1 MMDIT
6 VFTQLIGSLGFP
18 IACVIAMFY
27 MWNKE
32 REDHK
37 AEIDQ
42 VRTALENNTLAL
54 TKIEEILRHANQQ

>member
-1 MMDIT
+1 MDIN
-6 VFTQLIGSLGFP
+6 VLTQLIGSLGFP

>member
-1 MMDIT
+1 MDVT
-6 VFTQLIGSLGFP
+6 MFQQLIGSLGFP

-37 AEIDQ
+37 TELDQ
-42 VRTALENNTLAL
+42 VRQALENNTIAL
-54 TKIEEILRHANQQ
+54 VKIEELFRNERKG

>member
-1 MMDIT
+1 MDVGVIQ
-6 VFTQLIGSLGFP
+6 QLIGSLGFP

-37 AEIDQ
+37 SEMQKMTD
-42 VRTALENNTLAL
+42 ALNNNTQAL
-54 TKIEEILRHANQQ
+54 IKIEEFLKNGKG

>member
-1 MMDIT
+1 MDVTMIQ
-6 VFTQLIGSLGFP
+6 QLIGSLGFP

-37 AEIDQ
+37 TELDQ
-42 VRTALENNTLAL
+42 VRQALENNTLAL
-54 TKIEEILRHANQQ
+54 VKIEELLRNEHKG

>member
-1 MMDIT
+1 MDVSMM
-6 VFTQLIGSLGFP
+6 TQLIGSLGFP

-37 AEIDQ
+37 AEIEQ

>member
-1 MMDIT
+1 MDVSMM
-6 VFTQLIGSLGFP
+6 TQLIGSLGFP

-37 AEIDQ
+37 TELDQ
-42 VRTALENNTLAL
+42 LRTALENNTLAL
-54 TKIEEILRHANQQ
+54 TKMEEFLRNANKQ

>member
-1 MMDIT
+1 MDVTMIQ
-6 VFTQLIGSLGFP
+6 QLIGSLGFP

-37 AEIDQ
+37 TELDQ
-42 VRTALENNTLAL
+42 VRQALENNTLAL
-54 TKIEEILRHANQQ
+54 VKIEELLRNERKG